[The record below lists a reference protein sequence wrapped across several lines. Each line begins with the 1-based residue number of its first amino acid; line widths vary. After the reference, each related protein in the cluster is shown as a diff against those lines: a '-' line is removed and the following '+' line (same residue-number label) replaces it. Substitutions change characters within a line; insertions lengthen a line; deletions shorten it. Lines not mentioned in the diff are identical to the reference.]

1 MNTENISLSI
11 KEAYIAMYIFLEN
24 EYELTGSS
32 DIGGLLGGL
41 SLLANG
47 STADPAAWSDWVD
60 AVRKAVTGN
69 NDISLKIIKD

>member
-1 MNTENISLSI
+1 MSTENISMSV

-24 EYELTGSS
+24 EYKLTGSS

-60 AVRKAVTGN
+60 AVRKALTGS

>member
-1 MNTENISLSI
+1 MNIENINLSI
-11 KEAYIAMYIFLEN
+11 KEAYIAMYVFLEN
-24 EYELTGSS
+24 EYKLTGSS
-32 DIGGLLGGL
+32 DIGALLGGL

-60 AVRKAVTGN
+60 AVREAITVT